1 MEDLLGKGLDVTLD
15 VVAVIIHDHDV
26 YAEVILFGN
35 LLRPVAKLLL
45 FAGGE
50 DVCRVGYIVDPGLGK
65 GAGGETEQQREQEQ
79 QGDRYFFHGTP
90 PPHRKYIS
98 TASAMA
104 TPPAIPANHSRLRQ
118 FETGRSPMSL
128 PVWPFMAKR

>member
-1 MEDLLGKGLDVTLD
+1 MEDLLGKVLNAALD
-15 VVAVIIHDHDV
+15 VVTIIIHDHDV

-50 DVCRVGYIVDPGLGK
+50 DVRRVGDIVDPCLGR
-65 GAGGETEQQREQEQ
+65 GADGETEQQREHEQ
-79 QGDRYFFHGTP
+79 QGDKSFFHCRP

-128 PVWPFMAKR
+128 PV

>member
-1 MEDLLGKGLDVTLD
+1 MENLLGKVLNAALD
-15 VVAVIIHDHDV
+15 VVTIIIHDHDV

-35 LLRPVAKLLL
+35 LFRPVAKLLL
-45 FAGGE
+45 FTGAE

-65 GAGGETEQQREQEQ
+65 GAGGETEQQREHEQ
-79 QGDRYFFHGTP
+79 QGDKSVFHCRP

-128 PVWPFMAKR
+128 PV